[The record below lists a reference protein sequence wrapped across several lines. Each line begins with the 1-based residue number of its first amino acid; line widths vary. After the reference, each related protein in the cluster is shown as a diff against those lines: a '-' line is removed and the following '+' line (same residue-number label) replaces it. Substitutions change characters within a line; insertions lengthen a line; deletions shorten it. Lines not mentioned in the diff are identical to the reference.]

1 MLGAKPPSSPTL
13 VASCPYF
20 FLITD
25 WKKFT
30 EEKIDTTDSKVIQ
43 DNQMMAQTRR
53 ELLSGCGKLQHPSS

>member
-1 MLGAKPPSSPTL
+1 
-13 VASCPYF
+13 
-20 FLITD
+20 LITD